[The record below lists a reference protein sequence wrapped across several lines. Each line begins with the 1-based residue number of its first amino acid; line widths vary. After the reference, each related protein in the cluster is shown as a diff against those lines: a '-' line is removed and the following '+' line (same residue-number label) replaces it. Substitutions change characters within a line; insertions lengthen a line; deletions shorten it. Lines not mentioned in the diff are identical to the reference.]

1 MSLLNQLP
9 STTQRPKKRVGRGY
23 GSGKGGHTS
32 GRGQKGQNSRQG
44 KNIPTWFEGGQLPM
58 IKRMPM
64 MRGKSRFE
72 SLEPTAE
79 ISLSDLEKMKAV
91 IVSLDT
97 LKLEKVIH
105 PKFKKAKII
114 SNGKIDRAVT
124 VQGVRVSTAAKTA
137 IEKSGGK
144 VE

>member
-1 MSLLNQLP
+1 MSLLNQIV

-23 GSGKGGHTS
+23 GCGKGGHTS

-44 KNIPTWFEGGQLPM
+44 KRMPTWFEGGQLPM

-79 ISLSDLEKMKAV
+79 ITLSDLEKMKAV

-97 LKLEKVIH
+97 LKLEKVID
-105 PKFKKAKII
+105 PRFKKAKII
-114 SNGKIDRAVT
+114 SNGSLKRSVT
-124 VQGVRVSTAAKTA
+124 IQGVRVSTAAKTA
-137 IEKSGGK
+137 IESAGGK

>member
-9 STTQRPKKRVGRGY
+9 STTKKPSKRVGRGY
-23 GSGKGGHTS
+23 GSGKGGHTC

-44 KNIPTWFEGGQLPM
+44 KRMPTWFEGGQLPM

-79 ISLSDLEKMKAV
+79 LTLTDVDKMKAAV
-91 IVSLDT
+91 ISLDT
-97 LKLEKVIH
+97 LKLEKVID
-105 PKFKKAKII
+105 PRFKKAKII
-114 SNGKIDRAVT
+114 SNGQINRVVT
-124 VQGVRVSTAAKTA
+124 IQGVRVSTAAKTA
-137 IEKSGGK
+137 IVTAGGK

>member
-1 MSLLNQLP
+1 MSLLNQIT
-9 STTQRPKKRVGRGY
+9 STTKRSNKRVGRGY

-44 KNIPTWFEGGQLPM
+44 KRMPTWFEGGQLPM

-64 MRGKSRFE
+64 IRGKSRFE

-79 ISLSDLEKMKAV
+79 ITLSDLNKMKAEV
-91 IVSLDT
+91 VSLDT
-97 LKLEKVIH
+97 LKLEKVID
-105 PKFKKAKII
+105 PRFKKAKII
-114 SNGKIDRAVT
+114 SNGRIDRAVT
-124 VQGVRVSTAAKTA
+124 IQGLRVSTAAKTA
-137 IEKSGGK
+137 IVKAGGK